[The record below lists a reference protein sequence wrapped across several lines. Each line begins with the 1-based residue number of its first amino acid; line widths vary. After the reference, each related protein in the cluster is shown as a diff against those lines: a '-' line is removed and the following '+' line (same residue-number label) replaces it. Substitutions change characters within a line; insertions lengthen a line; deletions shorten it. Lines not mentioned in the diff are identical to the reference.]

1 MHYQLCWAP
10 TSANDGFSI
19 YFSVLNFDSFS
30 TKFCLRFH
38 RWYFFVRKGAVYLY
52 ISTNKDTTKDKIINI
67 SSLKLEFQN
76 LRYTFWA
83 HTNRSTMQQKKIQEA
98 GVSGNNK
105 KEIAKATPEI
115 EKIYVYILNIYR
127 EYLLCLQSNISGSFF
142 QTCIMFV
149 EQQLKFF
156 HLEGS
161 IIIP

>member
-1 MHYQLCWAP
+1 
-10 TSANDGFSI
+10 
-19 YFSVLNFDSFS
+19 
-30 TKFCLRFH
+30 
-38 RWYFFVRKGAVYLY
+38 
-52 ISTNKDTTKDKIINI
+52 
-67 SSLKLEFQN
+67 
-76 LRYTFWA
+76 
-83 HTNRSTMQQKKIQEA
+83 MQQKKIQEA

-142 QTCIMFV
+142 QTCIMLV

>member
-1 MHYQLCWAP
+1 MYYQLCWAP
-10 TSANDGFSI
+10 TSANDGFSK

-67 SSLKLEFQN
+67 SSLKLDLQN
-76 LRYTFWA
+76 LRYAFWA
-83 HTNRSTMQQKKIQEA
+83 HTNRSTMQQKKFNFFLSQEA

-127 EYLLCLQSNISGSFF
+127 EYLLCLQSNISGSFSKHVL
-142 QTCIMFV
+142 C
-149 EQQLKFF
+149 L
-156 HLEGS
+156 
-161 IIIP
+161 